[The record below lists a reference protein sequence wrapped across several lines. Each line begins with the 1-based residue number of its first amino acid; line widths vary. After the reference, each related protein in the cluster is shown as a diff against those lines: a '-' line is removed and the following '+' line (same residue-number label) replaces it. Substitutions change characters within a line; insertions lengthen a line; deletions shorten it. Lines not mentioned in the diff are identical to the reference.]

1 MRPWVDGLMSQSREV
16 INRGDLSDGD
26 KAVAF
31 ASLAQAQALLVIVDR
46 LDSLNEAITALT
58 TEIQNRLS

>member
-26 KAVAF
+26 KAVAL